1 METTSPLIGLIPL
14 FPLLT
19 AVLIGLMTLF
29 FAHKGQGP
37 SKKLVSTLAVAGPL
51 ASFVVSGIL
60 FFQLQALP
68 AAERTITQIVF
79 PWIHVG
85 SLSID
90 AGFLLDP
97 LSAVMILMVTGI
109 GTLIHVYSIGY
120 MSHDRGFSR
129 YFAYLNL
136 FMFSMLVLV
145 LGSSLPLMFVGWE
158 GVGLCSYLLIGFWF
172 TDIAKAN
179 AGNKAFI
186 ANRVGDFGF
195 LLGMFFIF
203 FFLTSH
209 GTPTLDFLAMRE
221 QAVAFTPYAAT
232 AAALLLFVGAMGK
245 SAQVP
250 LHVWLADAMAGPTPV
265 SALIHAATM
274 VTAGVY
280 MVARMGFLF
289 AMSPT
294 AGLVVA
300 SVGTVTALFAATIAV
315 TQSDIKK
322 VLAYSTVSQLGYM
335 FIGVGLGAY
344 FENIAAGA
352 GAAVFAAGMFHVL
365 THAFF
370 KALLFLGSGS
380 VIHACH
386 EEQDIWKMGGLKSK
400 LPITWITMG
409 IGTLAIAGLPPLA
422 GFFSKEAILLN
433 AYIAG
438 GTQTWLY
445 GIYAV
450 ALVTSGLTAFYM
462 FRMFF
467 LTFHGKPRDFKI
479 YDHAHESPLT
489 MTLPLQVLALGTV
502 LVGFLGVPKLLSLGF
517 LPVDLFGTWLA
528 PSLTFAAHGADHGA
542 HLPHPSAAV
551 DFALMG
557 LAIGIALVGIAYAY
571 VRYAKPTPA
580 TEPTKSLWWEILWDK
595 YYVDEMIQALFIEPL
610 LKLSRRFLW
619 KGVDEGG
626 LDRLVNSTPKAYAGL
641 SNAVRVIQ
649 TGMVRSYAYLMVA
662 GMFVILLYYFLLLAK

>member
-1 METTSPLIGLIPL
+1 MEHTSPLIGLVPL

-19 AVLIGLMTLF
+19 AALIGLMTLF
-29 FAHKGQGP
+29 FAHKNQGAP
-37 SKKLVSTLAVAGPL
+37 KGLVSAIAVAGPL
-51 ASFVVSGIL
+51 ASFLVSCVL
-60 FFQLQALP
+60 FFQLRALP
-68 AAERTITQIVF
+68 EAERALTQNVF

-85 SLSID
+85 PLKLD
-90 AGFLLDP
+90 AAFLLDP
-97 LSAVMILMVTGI
+97 LSAMMILMVTGI
-109 GTLIHVYSIGY
+109 GTLIHLYSIGY

-129 YFAYLNL
+129 YFSYLNL
-136 FMFSMLVLV
+136 FMFSMLILV

-203 FFLTSH
+203 FFLMNH
-209 GTPTLDFLAMRE
+209 GTATLDFAGMKE
-221 QAVAFTPYAAT
+221 QAAVFTPYAAT

-245 SAQVP
+245 SAQFP

-289 AMSPT
+289 AISPS

-300 SVGTVTALFAATIAV
+300 SVGAFTALFAAFIAIA
-315 TQSDIKK
+315 QSDIKK

-335 FIGVGLGAY
+335 FIGVGLGVY
-344 FENIAAGA
+344 FENIVAGA
-352 GAAVFAAGMFHVL
+352 GAAVLAAGMFHVF

-400 LPITWITMG
+400 LPITWATMG
-409 IGTLAIAGLPPLA
+409 IATLAIAGIPPLA
-422 GFFSKEAILLN
+422 GFFSKEAILTN
-433 AYIAG
+433 AFIAG
-438 GTQTWLY
+438 HYQTWLL
-445 GIYAV
+445 GIYAIG
-450 ALVTSGLTAFYM
+450 LFTSGLTAFYM

-467 LTFHGKPRDFKI
+467 LTFHGKPRDQHI
-479 YDHAHESPLT
+479 HDHAHESPAV
-489 MTLPLQVLALGTV
+489 MTFPLLALALGTV
-502 LVGFLGVPKLLSLGF
+502 VVGFLNVPKVLSFGF
-517 LPVDLFGTWLA
+517 LPTDLFATWLA
-528 PSLTFAAHGADHGA
+528 PALEMGHHGEA
-542 HLPHPSAAV
+542 HLHHPSTSTDFLLMAA
-551 DFALMG
+551 
-557 LAIGIALVGIAYAY
+557 AIGIALVGIGFAYA
-571 VRYAKPTPA
+571 RYAKATPA
-580 TEPTKSLWWEILWDK
+580 TEPTKTLWWEILWEK
-595 YYVDEMIQALFIEPL
+595 FYVDEMIQAIVIEPL
-610 LKLSRRFLW
+610 LKLSRFLR
-619 KGVDEGG
+619 KSVDEEG
-626 LDRLVNSTPKAYAGL
+626 LDYLVNNTPKAYAGL

-649 TGMVRSYAYLMVA
+649 TGMVRSYAYLMVL
-662 GMFVILLYYFLLLAK
+662 GMFAILLYFFLHLAK

>member
-1 METTSPLIGLIPL
+1 MEHTSPLIGLIPL

-19 AVLIGLMTLF
+19 ATLIGLMTLF
-29 FAHKGQGP
+29 FAHKGQGAP
-37 SKKLVSTLAVAGPL
+37 KGLVSALAVAGPL
-51 ASFVVSGIL
+51 ASFLVSCVL
-60 FFQLQALP
+60 FFQLRALP
-68 AAERTITQIVF
+68 EAERALTQTVF

-85 SLSID
+85 PLQID
-90 AGFLLDP
+90 VSFLLDP
-97 LSAVMILMVTGI
+97 LSAMMILMVTGI
-109 GTLIHVYSIGY
+109 GTLIHLYSVGY

-203 FFLTSH
+203 FFLLDH
-209 GTPTLDFLAMRE
+209 GTATLDFAGMKQ
-221 QAVAFTPYAAT
+221 QAALFTPYAAT

-245 SAQVP
+245 SAQFP

-274 VTAGVY
+274 VTAGIY

-289 AMSPT
+289 AISPS

-300 SVGTVTALFAATIAV
+300 SVGALTAIFAATIAIA
-315 TQSDIKK
+315 QSDIKK

-344 FENIAAGA
+344 FENIVAGA
-352 GAAVFAAGMFHVL
+352 GAAIFAVGMFHVF

-386 EEQDIWKMGGLKSK
+386 EEQDIWKMGGLKAK
-400 LPITWITMG
+400 MPITWATMG

-422 GFFSKEAILLN
+422 GFFSKEAILTN
-433 AYIAG
+433 AFIAG
-438 GTQTWLY
+438 HYQTWLY
-445 GIYAV
+445 GIYAI

-467 LTFHGKPRDFKI
+467 LTFHGKPRDQHI
-479 YDHAHESPLT
+479 HDHAHESPLV
-489 MTLPLQVLALGTV
+489 MTFPLMALALGTV
-502 LVGFLGVPKLLSLGF
+502 VVGFLNVPKVLSFGF
-517 LPVDLFGTWLA
+517 LPTDLFASWLEPA
-528 PSLTFAAHGADHGA
+528 LKVAAHGEA
-542 HLPHPSAAV
+542 HMFHPSATMDYFLMAV
-551 DFALMG
+551 
-557 LAIGIALVGIAYAY
+557 AIGVALVGIVFAYL
-571 VRYAKPTPA
+571 RYAKPAPA
-580 TEPTKSLWWEILWDK
+580 TEPTKALWWEILWDK
-595 YYVDEMIQALFIEPL
+595 YYVDEMIQAVVIEPI
-610 LKLSRRFLW
+610 LKLSGFLR
-619 KGVDEGG
+619 KGVDEEG
-626 LDRLVNSTPKAYAGL
+626 LDYVVNNTPKAYAGL

-649 TGMVRSYAYLMVA
+649 TGMVRSYAYLMVL
-662 GMFVILLYYFLLLAK
+662 GMFAILLYYFLHLAK

>member
-1 METTSPLIGLIPL
+1 MEHTSPLIGLVPL

-19 AVLIGLMTLF
+19 AALIGLMTLF
-29 FAHKGQGP
+29 FAHKGQGAP
-37 SKKLVSTLAVAGPL
+37 KGLVSTLAVAGPL
-51 ASFVVSGIL
+51 ASFVVSVVL
-60 FFQLQALP
+60 FFQLRALP
-68 AAERTITQIVF
+68 EAERALTQTVF

-85 SLSID
+85 PLKLD
-90 AGFLLDP
+90 AAFLLDP
-97 LSAVMILMVTGI
+97 LSAMMILMVTGI
-109 GTLIHVYSIGY
+109 GTLIHLYSIGY

-129 YFAYLNL
+129 YFSYLNL

-203 FFLTSH
+203 FFLMNH
-209 GTPTLDFLAMRE
+209 GTASLDFAGMKA
-221 QAVAFTPYAAT
+221 QAALFTPYAAT

-245 SAQVP
+245 SAQFP

-289 AMSPT
+289 AISPS

-300 SVGTVTALFAATIAV
+300 SVGALTAIFAACIAIA
-315 TQSDIKK
+315 QSDIKK

-344 FENIAAGA
+344 FENIVAGA
-352 GAAVFAAGMFHVL
+352 GAAVLAAGMFHVF

-386 EEQDIWKMGGLKSK
+386 EEQDIWKMGGLKAK
-400 LPITWITMG
+400 MPITWATMG
-409 IGTLAIAGLPPLA
+409 IATLAIAGIPPLA
-422 GFFSKEAILLN
+422 GFFSKEAILTN
-433 AYIAG
+433 AFIAG
-438 GTQTWLY
+438 HYQTWLY
-445 GIYAV
+445 GIYGI
-450 ALVTSGLTAFYM
+450 ALLTSGLTAFYM

-467 LTFHGKPRDFKI
+467 LTFHGKPRDQHI
-479 YDHAHESPLT
+479 HDHAHESPAI
-489 MTLPLQVLALGTV
+489 MTFPLLALAVGTV
-502 LVGFLGVPKLLSLGF
+502 VVGFLNVPKIFSF
-517 LPVDLFGTWLA
+517 LPNDLFATWLE
-528 PSLTFAAHGADHGA
+528 PSLAIGHHGEA
-542 HLPHPSAAV
+542 HLLHPSHTTDYLLMAA
-551 DFALMG
+551 
-557 LAIGIALVGIAYAY
+557 AIGIALVGIGFAYA
-571 VRYAKPTPA
+571 RYAKSTPA
-580 TEPTKSLWWEILWDK
+580 TEPTKALWWEILWDK
-595 YYVDEMIQALFIEPL
+595 FYVDEMIQAIFIEPL
-610 LKLSRRFLW
+610 LKLSRFLR
-619 KGVDEGG
+619 KSVDEEG
-626 LDRLVNSTPKAYAGL
+626 LDYMVNNTPKAYAGL

-649 TGMVRSYAYLMVA
+649 TGMVRSYAYLMVL
-662 GMFVILLYYFLLLAK
+662 GMFAILLYYFLHLAK

>member
-1 METTSPLIGLIPL
+1 METTSPLIGLVPL

-19 AVLIGLMTLF
+19 AALIGIMTLF
-29 FAHKGQGP
+29 FAHKGQGAP
-37 SKKLVSTLAVAGPL
+37 KGLVSTLAVAGPL
-51 ASFVVSGIL
+51 ASFLVSCVL
-60 FFQLQALP
+60 FVQLRGLEAS
-68 AAERTITQIVF
+68 ERVMTQTVF

-85 SLSID
+85 PLQID
-90 AGFLLDP
+90 AAFLLDP
-97 LSAVMILMVTGI
+97 LSAMMILMVTGI

-129 YFAYLNL
+129 YFSYLNL

-172 TDIAKAN
+172 SDIAKAN

-203 FFLTSH
+203 FHLLAG
-209 GTPTLDFLAMRE
+209 GTATLDFLGMKE
-221 QAVAFTPYAAT
+221 QASLFGPAAAT

-289 AMSPT
+289 ALSPS
-294 AGLVVA
+294 AGLIVA
-300 SVGTVTALFAATIAV
+300 SIGAFTALFAATIALV
-315 TQSDIKK
+315 QSDIKK

-344 FENIAAGA
+344 FENLVAGA
-352 GAAVFAAGMFHVL
+352 GAAVFAAGMFHVF

-386 EEQDIWKMGGLKSK
+386 EEQDIWKMGGLKAK
-400 LPITWITMG
+400 MPVTWATMG
-409 IGTLAIAGLPPLA
+409 IGTLAIAGIPPLA
-422 GFFSKEAILLN
+422 GFFSKEAILTN
-433 AYIAG
+433 AFIAG
-438 GTQTWLY
+438 HYQTWIY
-445 GIYAV
+445 GIYGV
-450 ALVTSGLTAFYM
+450 ALLTSGLTAYYM

-467 LTFHGKPRDFKI
+467 LTFHGKPRDQKI
-479 YDHAHESPLT
+479 FDHAHESPLV
-489 MTLPLQVLALGTV
+489 MTFPLMALALGTV
-502 LVGFLGVPKLLSLGF
+502 VVGFLNVPKVLSLGF
-517 LPVDLFGTWLA
+517 LPTDLFATWLE
-528 PSLTFAAHGADHGA
+528 PSLAVASHAAHDA
-542 HLPHPSAAV
+542 HLFHPSTATDFVLMAA
-551 DFALMG
+551 
-557 LAIGIALVGIAYAY
+557 AIGIALVGIGLAFA
-571 VRYAKPTPA
+571 RYAKPTPA
-580 TEPTKSLWWEILWDK
+580 TEPRKALWFEVLWDK
-595 YYVDEMIQALFIEPL
+595 YYVDEMIQAIVIEPL
-610 LKLSRRFLW
+610 LKLSGGFLR
-619 KGVDEGG
+619 KGVEEEG
-626 LDRLVNSTPKAYAGL
+626 LDHMINSTPRAYAGL

-662 GMFVILLYYFLLLAK
+662 GMFAVLLYYYLQLAK

>member
-1 METTSPLIGLIPL
+1 MEHTSPLIGLIPL

-19 AVLIGLMTLF
+19 ATLIGLMTLF
-29 FAHKGQGP
+29 FAHKGQGAP
-37 SKKLVSTLAVAGPL
+37 KGLVSALAVAGPL
-51 ASFVVSGIL
+51 ASFLVSCVL
-60 FFQLQALP
+60 FFQLRALP
-68 AAERTITQIVF
+68 EAERALTQTVF

-85 SLSID
+85 PLQID
-90 AGFLLDP
+90 VSFLLDP
-97 LSAVMILMVTGI
+97 LSAMMILMVTGI
-109 GTLIHVYSIGY
+109 GTLIHLYSTGY

-203 FFLTSH
+203 FFLLNSG
-209 GTPTLDFLAMRE
+209 GTATLDFTAMKQ
-221 QAVAFTPYAAT
+221 QAALFTPFAAT
-232 AAALLLFVGAMGK
+232 VAALLLFVGAMGK
-245 SAQVP
+245 SAQFP

-274 VTAGVY
+274 VTAGIY
-280 MVARMGFLF
+280 MVARMGFVF
-289 AMSPT
+289 AISPS

-300 SVGTVTALFAATIAV
+300 SVGALTAIFAATIAIA
-315 TQSDIKK
+315 QSDIKK

-344 FENIAAGA
+344 FENIVAGA
-352 GAAVFAAGMFHVL
+352 GAAIFAVGMFHVF

-386 EEQDIWKMGGLKSK
+386 EEQDIWKMGGLKAK
-400 LPITWITMG
+400 MPITWATMG

-422 GFFSKEAILLN
+422 GFFSKEAILTN
-433 AYIAG
+433 AFIAG
-438 GTQTWLY
+438 HYQTWLY
-445 GIYAV
+445 GIYAI

-467 LTFHGKPRDFKI
+467 LTFHGKPRDQHI
-479 YDHAHESPLT
+479 HDHAHESPLV
-489 MTLPLQVLALGTV
+489 MTFPLMALALGTV
-502 LVGFLGVPKLLSLGF
+502 VVGFLNVPKVLSFGF
-517 LPVDLFGTWLA
+517 LPTDLFGTWLEPA
-528 PSLTFAAHGADHGA
+528 LKVAAHGEA
-542 HLPHPSAAV
+542 HMFHPSATTDYFLMAV
-551 DFALMG
+551 
-557 LAIGIALVGIAYAY
+557 AIGVALVGIVFAYL
-571 VRYAKPTPA
+571 RYAKPAPA
-580 TEPTKSLWWEILWDK
+580 AEPTKALWWEILWDK
-595 YYVDEMIQALFIEPL
+595 YYVDEMIQAIFIEPI
-610 LKLSRRFLW
+610 LKLSGFLR
-619 KGVDEGG
+619 KGVDEDG
-626 LDRLVNSTPKAYAGL
+626 LDYVVNNTPKAYAGL

-649 TGMVRSYAYLMVA
+649 TGMVRSYAYLMVL
-662 GMFVILLYYFLLLAK
+662 GMFAILLYYYLHLAK

>member
-1 METTSPLIGLIPL
+1 MEHTSPLIGLIPL

-19 AVLIGLMTLF
+19 AVLIGILTLA
-29 FAHKGQGP
+29 FAHKGQGAP
-37 SKKLVSTLAVAGPL
+37 KGLVTTLAVAGPL
-51 ASFVVSGIL
+51 ASFLVSCVL
-60 FFQLQALP
+60 FVQLRALP
-68 AAERTITQIVF
+68 EAERALTQTVF

-85 SLSID
+85 PLQID
-90 AGFLLDP
+90 AAFLLDP
-97 LSAVMILMVTGI
+97 LSAMMILMVTGI
-109 GTLIHVYSIGY
+109 GTLIHVYSVGY

-129 YFAYLNL
+129 YFTYLNL

-172 TDIAKAN
+172 SDIAKAN

-203 FFLTSH
+203 FFLLNH
-209 GTPTLDFLAMRE
+209 GTATLDFLGIKE
-221 QAVAFTPYAAT
+221 QAAAFTPYAAT

-245 SAQVP
+245 SAQLP

-289 AMSPT
+289 ALSPS

-300 SVGTVTALFAATIAV
+300 SVGAVTAIFAATIAL

-344 FENIAAGA
+344 FENIIAGA
-352 GAAVFAAGMFHVL
+352 GAAIFAAGMFHVL

-386 EEQDIWKMGGLKSK
+386 EEQDIWKMGGLKAK
-400 LPITWITMG
+400 MPITWATMG

-422 GFFSKEAILLN
+422 GFFSKEAILTN
-433 AYIAG
+433 AFIAG
-438 GTQTWLY
+438 HYQTWIY
-445 GIYAV
+445 GIYAI

-467 LTFHGKPRDFKI
+467 LTFHGKPRDQHI
-479 YDHAHESPLT
+479 HDHAHESPLV
-489 MTLPLQVLALGTV
+489 MTFPLMALALGTV
-502 LVGFLGVPKLLSLGF
+502 VVGFLGVPKVLSLGF
-517 LPVDLFGTWLA
+517 LPTDLFSNWLA
-528 PSLTFAAHGADHGA
+528 PSLQGVLPAAHDA
-542 HLPHPSAAV
+542 HLFHPSATT
-551 DFALMG
+551 DYFLMA
-557 LAIGIALVGIAYAY
+557 LAIGIALIGIGIAY

-580 TEPTKSLWWEILWDK
+580 TEPTKALWWEILREK
-595 YYVDEMIQALFIEPL
+595 YYVDEMIQAIFIEPL
-610 LKLSRRFLW
+610 LKLSRGILV
-619 KGVDEGG
+619 KSVEEEGF
-626 LDRLVNSTPKAYAGL
+626 DSLVNGTPKAYAGL

-649 TGMVRSYAYLMVA
+649 TGMVRSYAYLMVL
-662 GMFVILLYYFLLLAK
+662 GMFAILLYYFLHLAK

>member
-1 METTSPLIGLIPL
+1 MEHTSPLIGLIPL

-19 AVLIGLMTLF
+19 ATLIGLMTLF
-29 FAHKGQGP
+29 FAHKGQGAP
-37 SKKLVSTLAVAGPL
+37 KGLVSTLAVAGPL
-51 ASFVVSGIL
+51 ASFLVSCVL
-60 FFQLQALP
+60 FFQLRALP
-68 AAERTITQIVF
+68 EAERALTQTVF

-85 SLSID
+85 PLQID
-90 AGFLLDP
+90 VSFLLDP
-97 LSAVMILMVTGI
+97 LSAMMILMVTGI
-109 GTLIHVYSIGY
+109 GTLIHLYSVGY

-172 TDIAKAN
+172 SDIAKAN

-203 FFLTSH
+203 FFLLNNG
-209 GTPTLDFLAMRE
+209 GTASLDFAAMKG
-221 QAVAFTPYAAT
+221 QAALFTPAAAT
-232 AAALLLFVGAMGK
+232 IAALLLFVGAMGK

-280 MVARMGFLF
+280 MVARMGFMF
-289 AMSPT
+289 AISPS

-300 SVGTVTALFAATIAV
+300 SIGAVTAIFAATIAIA
-315 TQSDIKK
+315 QSDIKK

-344 FENIAAGA
+344 FENIVAGA
-352 GAAVFAAGMFHVL
+352 GAAIFAVGMFHVF

-386 EEQDIWKMGGLKSK
+386 EEQDIWKMGGLKAK
-400 LPITWITMG
+400 MPITWMTMG
-409 IGTLAIAGLPPLA
+409 IGTLAIAGIPPLA
-422 GFFSKEAILLN
+422 GFFSKEAILTN
-433 AYIAG
+433 AFIAG
-438 GTQTWLY
+438 HYQTWLY
-445 GIYAV
+445 GIYAI

-467 LTFHGKPRDFKI
+467 LTFHGKPRDQHI
-479 YDHAHESPLT
+479 HDHAHESPLI
-489 MTLPLQVLALGTV
+489 MTFPLMALALGTV
-502 LVGFLGVPKLLSLGF
+502 VVGFLNVPKVLSFGF
-517 LPVDLFGTWLA
+517 LPTDLFATWLE
-528 PSLTFAAHGADHGA
+528 PSLKVAEHGEAHMF
-542 HLPHPSAAV
+542 HPTATTDFILMAV
-551 DFALMG
+551 
-557 LAIGIALVGIAYAY
+557 AIGISLIGIGFAYA
-571 VRYAKPTPA
+571 RYAKPTPA
-580 TEPTKSLWWEILWDK
+580 TEPTKALWWEILWDK
-595 YYVDEMIQALFIEPL
+595 YYVDEMIQAIVIEPI
-610 LKLSRRFLW
+610 LKLSGFLR
-619 KGVDEGG
+619 KGVDEDG
-626 LDRLVNSTPKAYAGL
+626 LDYVVNSTPKAYAGL

-649 TGMVRSYAYLMVA
+649 TGLVRSYAYLMVL
-662 GMFVILLYYFLLLAK
+662 GMFAILLYYYLHLAK

>member
-1 METTSPLIGLIPL
+1 LIGLVPL

-19 AVLIGLMTLF
+19 AALIGLMTLF
-29 FAHKGQGP
+29 FAHKGQGAP
-37 SKKLVSTLAVAGPL
+37 KGLVSALAVAGPL
-51 ASFVVSGIL
+51 ASFLVSCVL
-60 FFQLQALP
+60 FFQLRALP
-68 AAERTITQIVF
+68 EAERALTQTVF

-85 SLSID
+85 PLQLD
-90 AGFLLDP
+90 AAFLLDP
-97 LSAVMILMVTGI
+97 LSAMMILMVTGI
-109 GTLIHVYSIGY
+109 GTLIHVYSAGY
-120 MSHDRGFSR
+120 MSHDRGYSR
-129 YFAYLNL
+129 YFSYLNL

-203 FFLTSH
+203 FFLLNH
-209 GTPTLDFLAMRE
+209 GSATLDFAGMKE
-221 QAVAFTPYAAT
+221 QAAVFTPYAAT

-245 SAQVP
+245 SAQFP

-289 AMSPT
+289 ALSPS

-300 SVGTVTALFAATIAV
+300 SVGAFTAIFAAFIAIA
-315 TQSDIKK
+315 QSDIKK

-335 FIGVGLGAY
+335 FIGVGLGVY
-344 FENIAAGA
+344 FENIIAGA
-352 GAAVFAAGMFHVL
+352 GAAVLAAGMFHVF

-400 LPITWITMG
+400 LPITWATMG
-409 IGTLAIAGLPPLA
+409 IATLAIAGIPPLA
-422 GFFSKEAILLN
+422 GFFSKEAILTN
-433 AYIAG
+433 AFIAG
-438 GTQTWLY
+438 HYQTWLY
-445 GIYAV
+445 GIYA
-450 ALVTSGLTAFYM
+450 LGLFTSGLTAFYM

-467 LTFHGKPRDFKI
+467 LTFHGKPRDQHI
-479 YDHAHESPLT
+479 HDHAHESPAV
-489 MTLPLQVLALGTV
+489 MTFPLLALALGTV
-502 LVGFLGVPKLLSLGF
+502 LVGFLNVPKVLSLGF
-517 LPVDLFGTWLA
+517 LPTDLFATWLA
-528 PSLTFAAHGADHGA
+528 PALEMGHHGEA
-542 HLPHPSAAV
+542 HLHHPSTSTDFLLMAA
-551 DFALMG
+551 
-557 LAIGIALVGIAYAY
+557 AIGIALVGIGFAYA
-571 VRYAKPTPA
+571 RYAKPTPS
-580 TEPTKSLWWEILWDK
+580 TEPTKTLWWEILWEK
-595 YYVDEMIQALFIEPL
+595 FYVDEMIQAIAIEPL
-610 LKLSRRFLW
+610 LKLSRFLR
-619 KGVDEGG
+619 KSVDEEG
-626 LDRLVNSTPKAYAGL
+626 LDTLINNTPKAYAGL

-649 TGMVRSYAYLMVA
+649 TGMVRSYAYLMVL
-662 GMFVILLYYFLLLAK
+662 GMFAILLYYFLHLAK